1 MADFHYE
8 INDGVAVI
16 SWNTPT
22 RNMNIMD
29 LQSLSDL
36 EIKIDKALSDN
47 DVIGVIITSGKSN
60 FSGGLDLGCI
70 SKIPGIISE
79 NFQENLFKGLKVF
92 TNLTRKIEL
101 AGMNNKNTD
110 GKPIV
115 CTLDGDALGVGFG
128 IALSCHKI
136 FVSDNPIGKLGFPD
150 ILIGMPPMAGSI
162 SRLIR
167 KIDKDLCASLLQN
180 GEYISF
186 ENAIK
191 HGLVDEMKSS
201 DDLIPFAMQWI
212 KSNLKKNIIKPWDME
227 RYSSEEKILKKFSS
241 LEDEIKQAN
250 KKSSLKGIHSSFGA
264 MFEDLYKNKDINFD
278 KALWAELNWL
288 VNILTH
294 STQNSMVKTLHVHK
308 PALEKGASR
317 PSGVEYVPIKKV
329 GILGA
334 GMMGAGIAFVSAKVG
349 VDVVLLDQNQEVVDR
364 GLLSVKRILDQGLK
378 RNKFSTEDA
387 KNIFERILP
396 TIKYEDL
403 NGCDL
408 IIEAVFEDPKIK
420 SLVTKSSEAKVS
432 KDVIFA
438 TNTSTLPISELAK
451 ASCDQSKYI
460 GIHFFSPVHL
470 MNLVEII
477 KGKNTGNKAVAV
489 ALDFVKQ
496 IKKTPIVVNDE
507 RYFYANRCILPYIN
521 EGIRMLDE
529 GLEPGLIDD
538 AAKLMGMPVGP
549 LQLADEIS
557 IELCFKIMTATRA
570 AMGDSYP
577 YSAADTIVEKMC
589 GEGRMGRKNLKGFY
603 VYDENGKRSGFWKGL
618 SAQWPVSNNQPD
630 ITEVKCRLA
639 MTQTLEALRALEEGV
654 LEDIR
659 EGDVGAVLGWG
670 FQPWSGGPFGWVDM
684 IGTERAINICENLT
698 KKFGPRFIAPKLLYN
713 LDTLGEGFYI
723 KEKIINT

>member
-1 MADFHYE
+1 MPDFQYE

-79 NFQENLFKGLKVF
+79 NYQENLFKGLKVF

-101 AGMNNKNTD
+101 AGINNKDNG

-136 FVSDNPIGKLGFPD
+136 FVSDNPIGKIGFPD
-150 ILIGMPPMAGSI
+150 ILIGMPPVAGSI

-167 KIDKDLCASLLQN
+167 KINKELCISLLQN
-180 GEYISF
+180 GEYINF

-201 DDLIPFAMQWI
+201 DELIPFAMQWI

-227 RYSSEEKILKKFSS
+227 RYSSEDKIPKKFSS

-250 KKSSLKGIHSSFGA
+250 KKSSLKGIHPSFGA
-264 MFEDLYKNKDINFD
+264 MFEDLYKNKNINFD
-278 KALWAELNWL
+278 EALWSELNWL

-294 STQNSMVKTLHVHK
+294 STQNSMIKTLHVHK
-308 PALEKGASR
+308 PALDKGASR
-317 PSGVEYVPIKKV
+317 PPGVEYEPIKKV

-349 VDVVLLDQNQEVVDR
+349 VDVVLLDQNQEGVDR
-364 GLLSVKRILDQGLK
+364 GLLSVKRMLEQGLK
-378 RNKFSTEDA
+378 RNKFSAEDA

-396 TIKYEDL
+396 TVKYEDL
-403 NGCDL
+403 NECDL

-420 SLVTKSSEAKVS
+420 SLVTQSAEAEIS

-451 ASCDQSKYI
+451 ASRNQSQYI

-529 GLEPGLIDD
+529 GFEPGLIDD

-557 IELCFKIMTATRA
+557 IELCFKIMKATRA

-577 YSAADTIVEKMC
+577 ISAADTIVEKMC
-589 GEGRMGRKNLKGFY
+589 SEGRMGRKNLKGFY
-603 VYDENGKRSGFWKGL
+603 VYDENGKRLGFWKGL
-618 SAQWPVSNNQPD
+618 SAQWPVSSNQPD

-698 KKFGPRFIAPKLLYN
+698 EKFGPRFIAPKLLYN
-713 LDTLGEGFYI
+713 LERLGEGFYI
-723 KEKIINT
+723 KEKNN

>member
-115 CTLDGDALGVGFG
+115 CTLDGDALGVGFE

-150 ILIGMPPMAGSI
+150 ILIGMPPVAGSI

-180 GEYISF
+180 GEYINF

-212 KSNLKKNIIKPWDME
+212 KSSLKKNIIKPWDME

-364 GLLSVKRILDQGLK
+364 GLLSVKRMLDQGLK

-396 TIKYEDL
+396 TVKYEDL

-420 SLVTKSSEAKVS
+420 SLVTKSAEAEVSEG
-432 KDVIFA
+432 VIFA

-477 KGKNTGNKAVAV
+477 KGKKTGNKAVAV

-529 GLEPGLIDD
+529 GLDPGLIDD

-618 SAQWPVSNNQPD
+618 SAQWPVSSNQPD

-698 KKFGPRFIAPKLLYN
+698 EKYGSRFIAPKLLYN
-713 LDTLGEGFYI
+713 LDMLGEGFYT
-723 KEKIINT
+723 KEKNN

>member
-29 LQSLSDL
+29 LKSLSDL

-115 CTLDGDALGVGFG
+115 CTLDGDALGVGFE

-150 ILIGMPPMAGSI
+150 ILIGMPPVAGSI

-180 GEYISF
+180 GEYINF

-317 PSGVEYVPIKKV
+317 PSGVEHVPIKKV

-364 GLLSVKRILDQGLK
+364 GLLSVKRMLDQGLK

-396 TIKYEDL
+396 TVKYEDL

-420 SLVTKSSEAKVS
+420 SLVTKSAEAEVSEG
-432 KDVIFA
+432 VIFA

-477 KGKNTGNKAVAV
+477 KGKKTSNKAVAV

-529 GLEPGLIDD
+529 GLDPGLIDD

-577 YSAADTIVEKMC
+577 YS
-589 GEGRMGRKNLKGFY
+589 
-603 VYDENGKRSGFWKGL
+603 
-618 SAQWPVSNNQPD
+618 
-630 ITEVKCRLA
+630 
-639 MTQTLEALRALEEGV
+639 
-654 LEDIR
+654 
-659 EGDVGAVLGWG
+659 
-670 FQPWSGGPFGWVDM
+670 
-684 IGTERAINICENLT
+684 
-698 KKFGPRFIAPKLLYN
+698 
-713 LDTLGEGFYI
+713 
-723 KEKIINT
+723 

>member
-1 MADFHYE
+1 
-8 INDGVAVI
+8 
-16 SWNTPT
+16 
-22 RNMNIMD
+22 
-29 LQSLSDL
+29 
-36 EIKIDKALSDN
+36 
-47 DVIGVIITSGKSN
+47 
-60 FSGGLDLGCI
+60 
-70 SKIPGIISE
+70 
-79 NFQENLFKGLKVF
+79 
-92 TNLTRKIEL
+92 
-101 AGMNNKNTD
+101 
-110 GKPIV
+110 
-115 CTLDGDALGVGFG
+115 
-128 IALSCHKI
+128 
-136 FVSDNPIGKLGFPD
+136 
-150 ILIGMPPMAGSI
+150 
-162 SRLIR
+162 
-167 KIDKDLCASLLQN
+167 
-180 GEYISF
+180 
-186 ENAIK
+186 
-191 HGLVDEMKSS
+191 
-201 DDLIPFAMQWI
+201 
-212 KSNLKKNIIKPWDME
+212 
-227 RYSSEEKILKKFSS
+227 
-241 LEDEIKQAN
+241 
-250 KKSSLKGIHSSFGA
+250 
-264 MFEDLYKNKDINFD
+264 
-278 KALWAELNWL
+278 
-288 VNILTH
+288 
-294 STQNSMVKTLHVHK
+294 
-308 PALEKGASR
+308 
-317 PSGVEYVPIKKV
+317 V

-364 GLLSVKRILDQGLK
+364 GLLSVKRMLDQGLK
-378 RNKFSTEDA
+378 RNKFSAEDA
-387 KNIFERILP
+387 KNIFEHILP
-396 TIKYEDL
+396 TVKYEDL

-420 SLVTKSSEAKVS
+420 SLVTKSAEAEVSEG
-432 KDVIFA
+432 VIFA

-477 KGKNTGNKAVAV
+477 KGKKTGNKAVAV

-529 GLEPGLIDD
+529 GLDPGLIDD

-618 SAQWPVSNNQPD
+618 SAQWPVSSNQPD

-698 KKFGPRFIAPKLLYN
+698 EKYGSRFIAPKLLYN
-713 LDTLGEGFYI
+713 LDMLGEGFYI
-723 KEKIINT
+723 KEKNN

>member
-115 CTLDGDALGVGFG
+115 CTLDGDALGVGFE

-150 ILIGMPPMAGSI
+150 ILIGMPPVAGSI

-180 GEYISF
+180 GEYINF

-364 GLLSVKRILDQGLK
+364 GLVSVKRMLDQGLK
-378 RNKFSTEDA
+378 RNKFSAEDA

-396 TIKYEDL
+396 TVKYEDL

-420 SLVTKSSEAKVS
+420 SLVTKSAEAEVSEG
-432 KDVIFA
+432 VIFA

-477 KGKNTGNKAVAV
+477 KGKKTGNKAVAV

-529 GLEPGLIDD
+529 GLDPGLIDD

-618 SAQWPVSNNQPD
+618 SAQWPVSSNQLD

-698 KKFGPRFIAPKLLYN
+698 EKFGPRFIAPKLLYN
-713 LDTLGEGFYI
+713 LDRLGESFYI
-723 KEKIINT
+723 KEKNN

>member
-1 MADFHYE
+1 MANFHYE

-22 RNMNIMD
+22 RYMNIMD

-36 EIKIDKALSDN
+36 ETKIDNALSDN

-101 AGMNNKNTD
+101 AGMNNKNSVV
-110 GKPIV
+110 KPIV
-115 CTLDGDALGVGFG
+115 CALHGDALGVGFE

-150 ILIGMPPMAGSI
+150 ILIGMPPVAGSI

-167 KIDKDLCASLLQN
+167 KIDKDLCTSLLQN
-180 GEYISF
+180 GEYIKF
-186 ENAIK
+186 ENALRY
-191 HGLVDEMKSS
+191 GLVDEMKSS
-201 DDLIPFAMQWI
+201 GDLITSAMRWI
-212 KSNLKKNIIKPWDME
+212 KSNPRKNIIKPWVKE
-227 RYSSEEKILKKFSS
+227 RYSSEEERLKKFSS
-241 LEDEIKQAN
+241 LENEIKQAN
-250 KKSSLKGIHSSFGA
+250 KKSTLKGIHPSFGA
-264 MFEDLYKNKDINFD
+264 MLEDLYKNKDINFD
-278 KALWAELNWL
+278 ESLSAELNWL

-294 STQNSMVKTLHVHK
+294 PTQNSMVKTLHVHK

-349 VDVVLLDQNQEVVDR
+349 VDVVLLDQNQEGVDR
-364 GLLSVKRILDQGLK
+364 GLLSVKRMLDQGLK
-378 RNKFSTEDA
+378 RNKFSEGDV

-396 TIKYEDL
+396 TVKYEDL

-420 SLVTKSSEAKVS
+420 SLVTKSVEAEVSEG
-432 KDVIFA
+432 VIFA

-477 KGKNTGNKAVAV
+477 KGKKTGNKAVAV

-529 GLEPGLIDD
+529 GLDPGLIDD
-538 AAKLMGMPVGP
+538 AAKLMGMPV
-549 LQLADEIS
+549 
-557 IELCFKIMTATRA
+557 
-570 AMGDSYP
+570 
-577 YSAADTIVEKMC
+577 
-589 GEGRMGRKNLKGFY
+589 
-603 VYDENGKRSGFWKGL
+603 
-618 SAQWPVSNNQPD
+618 
-630 ITEVKCRLA
+630 
-639 MTQTLEALRALEEGV
+639 
-654 LEDIR
+654 
-659 EGDVGAVLGWG
+659 
-670 FQPWSGGPFGWVDM
+670 
-684 IGTERAINICENLT
+684 
-698 KKFGPRFIAPKLLYN
+698 
-713 LDTLGEGFYI
+713 
-723 KEKIINT
+723 

>member
-115 CTLDGDALGVGFG
+115 CTLDGDALGVGFE

-150 ILIGMPPMAGSI
+150 ILIGMPPLAGSI

-180 GEYISF
+180 GEYINF

-364 GLLSVKRILDQGLK
+364 GLLSVKRMLDQGLK
-378 RNKFSTEDA
+378 RNKFSAEDA

-396 TIKYEDL
+396 TVKYEDL

-420 SLVTKSSEAKVS
+420 SLVTKSAEAEVSE
-432 KDVIFA
+432 DVIFA

-477 KGKNTGNKAVAV
+477 KGKKTGNKAVAV

-529 GLEPGLIDD
+529 GLDPGLIDD

-618 SAQWPVSNNQPD
+618 SAQWPVSSNQPD

-698 KKFGPRFIAPKLLYN
+698 EKYGSRFIAPKLLYN
-713 LDTLGEGFYI
+713 LDMLGEGFY
-723 KEKIINT
+723 K

>member
-115 CTLDGDALGVGFG
+115 CTLDGDALGVGFE

-150 ILIGMPPMAGSI
+150 ILIGMPPVAGSI

-180 GEYISF
+180 GEYINF

-364 GLLSVKRILDQGLK
+364 GLLSVKRMLDQGLK
-378 RNKFSTEDA
+378 RNKFSAEDA

-396 TIKYEDL
+396 TVKYEDL

-420 SLVTKSSEAKVS
+420 SLVTKSAEAEVSEG
-432 KDVIFA
+432 VIFA

-477 KGKNTGNKAVAV
+477 KGKKTGNKAVAV

-529 GLEPGLIDD
+529 GLDPGLIDD

-618 SAQWPVSNNQPD
+618 SAQWPVSSNQPD

-698 KKFGPRFIAPKLLYN
+698 EKYGSRFIAPKLLYN
-713 LDTLGEGFYI
+713 LDMLGEGFYI
-723 KEKIINT
+723 KEKNN